1 VLTLDP
7 VPVEPRAVE
16 ALDELIAEEIK
27 EELEEL
33 ELLEVPTNMLM
44 NTHTKMMEAMMSKKI
59 SGRDS
64 LSVVAASGFS
74 WKMLRASSVI

>member
-1 VLTLDP
+1 M
-7 VPVEPRAVE
+7 
-16 ALDELIAEEIK
+16 LDELIEEEI
-27 EELEEL
+27 EAELE

-59 SGRDS
+59 SGRGS
-64 LSVVAASGFS
+64 LSVVAASVFS

>member
-1 VLTLDP
+1 MLTLDP

-16 ALDELIAEEIK
+16 ALEELIAAEIK

-33 ELLEVPTNMLM
+33 DELALEVPTNMLM

-64 LSVVAASGFS
+64 LSVVAGASVFS
-74 WKMLRASSVI
+74 